1 MPPTVALAGDTMLGR
16 TVGER
21 LGRSGHRLL
30 AAEVRELA
38 GAADLFIANL
48 ECRISDRGERIRA
61 LGKPFYFRAPPVAAQ
76 WLVKR
81 DFGTASPRP
90 IATPCR

>member
-16 TVGER
+16 RVGER

-30 AAEVRELA
+30 AAVVRELA
-38 GAADLFIANL
+38 GAADLFIASL
-48 ECRISDRGERIRA
+48 ECCISDRGERIRA
-61 LGKPFYFRAPPVAAQ
+61 PGKPFYFRAPPVGAQ

-81 DFGTASPRP
+81 GFGTASPRP
-90 IATPCR
+90 IATPGR